1 MKLFRRYMAALVAAL
16 FFSVVAS
23 VAVAAEASAT
33 DSLRI
38 AVDSVI
44 ELLADKEL
52 DRAKRRQLV
61 VEQIRATFDFTAMS
75 RFIVGKYW
83 KRATQEQ
90 RDTFVERFTIILEHT
105 YIGRIEAYSDE
116 KVRYVAEKR
125 RGGKAKV
132 DTLVVGGNIEI
143 PINYKLYLKGGKW
156 YVYDISV
163 EGVSLVRNYKDT
175 YKGIIRKDGVEG
187 LLEKMAKKVEEMV
200 AGEKS

>member
-1 MKLFRRYMAALVAAL
+1 MFLRKYLSILLAALLFSVAAGGA
-16 FFSVVAS
+16 FAS
-23 VAVAAEASAT
+23 EPTAT
-33 DSLRI
+33 DSLRV

-44 ELLADKEL
+44 EYLADKTL
-52 DRAKRRQLV
+52 DSVKRREMV
-61 VEQIRATFDFTAMS
+61 VEKIRATFDFTAMS
-75 RFIVGKYW
+75 RFIVGKHW
-83 KRATQEQ
+83 KKATQEQ

-125 RGGKAKV
+125 RGDKAKV

-156 YVYDISV
+156 FVYDISV

-187 LLEKMAKKVEEMV
+187 LLEKMAKKVEEMA